1 LLFMRTVMQAISA
14 FPALVDFVM
23 EIMSRLVSKQIW
35 KYPKLWVGFLK
46 CAILTKPQSYGVLL
60 QLPAPQLE
68 NALNKNPVLK
78 VPLVEHASQP
88 NVRSTLPRSS
98 LVVLGLA
105 EDQQQPAPEA
115 QSSQNQAAET
125 SSSAADIT
133 TEVTQESSAAS

>member
-1 LLFMRTVMQAISA
+1 
-14 FPALVDFVM
+14 LV
-23 EIMSRLVSKQIW
+23 
-35 KYPKLWVGFLK
+35 
-46 CAILTKPQSYGVLL
+46 C

-78 VPLVEHASQP
+78 APLVEHASQP
-88 NVRSTLPRSS
+88 NVRSTLPRFVSWLSLYKLECFPFLNAWGSVSLVCVFLGRSS

-125 SSSAADIT
+125 SSSAADTT

>member
-1 LLFMRTVMQAISA
+1 MTWHMF
-14 FPALVDFVM
+14 F
-23 EIMSRLVSKQIW
+23 
-35 KYPKLWVGFLK
+35 
-46 CAILTKPQSYGVLL
+46 

-68 NALNKNPVLK
+68 NALSKNPTLK
-78 VPLVEHASQP
+78 APLVEHAEQP
-88 NVRSTLPRSS
+88 NVRSTLPRST

-105 EDQQQPAPEA
+105 EDQQQPAPAVSQA

>member
-1 LLFMRTVMQAISA
+1 
-14 FPALVDFVM
+14 M
-23 EIMSRLVSKQIW
+23 EISCHLLLLQIW

-78 VPLVEHASQP
+78 APLVEHANQP
-88 NVRSTLPRSS
+88 NVRSTLPRST

-105 EDQQQPAPEA
+105 EDQQQPAPQA

-125 SSSAADIT
+125 SSSAADTT
-133 TEVTQESSAAS
+133 TEVTQESSAVS